1 MDESSSLSTNQQKF
15 LHDCSQIMNIS
26 QAIRQNH
33 EAYMTFSYNSELF
46 SEGVID
52 YDHSFSN
59 PEYLNSLGFNDCDLI
74 SLTYDM
80 LLTSLSSAILKRP
93 LFIWDKTSVILA
105 LQHYFK
111 NNNRDELQHAL
122 DQIFLDLVQE
132 LEFNKEKEKS
142 TPDNIFNA
150 ILASANKD
158 DLTWMVHYGTYISQ
172 MDKDMAIFWF
182 NLEAS
187 VVDRLA
193 RHIVHA
199 FLHGFISQSRKIAG
213 RKYVRLVYTIGQ
225 EALVQKVVKQ
235 FEAKGF
241 QVIILQPNRGTVNA
255 QHIADHT
262 FQDAMHYDSRC
273 YEHELESF
281 IVAQDAYAIDITSTC
296 GLVKIGQFGSKI
308 QAVFPSEYAYK
319 PTSKTKKLYME
330 LLSKRRTKEA
340 SLLPPDTLSFCSVVF
355 PDMNIGER
363 FKEIFDDFCILN
375 TQESEPYEL
384 IQKSLID
391 LLDMC
396 DYVHIKGQDGN
407 GTDLKIHLPLLANPE
422 KETKFLNCGGDLNIP
437 HGELFTTPVLEGTQ
451 GTLHIKY
458 IYLNTIP
465 YKDLM
470 LKFEDGRV
478 VSYTCS
484 VFGDQS
490 KDEQY
495 VFDNLLRQTEQVSMG
510 EFSIGTNTLAYK
522 IANMYDLVEQ
532 LPILLVE
539 KMGPHIAIG
548 DPCFARGEAS
558 PVYDLYT
565 GKEMIAR
572 YNEITCDYSKN
583 NDCYFNF
590 HTDITIPFGQ
600 IGFIR
605 GITAD
610 QTVISIME
618 QGRFIPEEAKKL
630 NEYL

>member
-1 MDESSSLSTNQQKF
+1 M
-15 LHDCSQIMNIS
+15 
-26 QAIRQNH
+26 
-33 EAYMTFSYNSELF
+33 
-46 SEGVID
+46 
-52 YDHSFSN
+52 
-59 PEYLNSLGFNDCDLI
+59 
-74 SLTYDM
+74 
-80 LLTSLSSAILKRP
+80 
-93 LFIWDKTSVILA
+93 
-105 LQHYFK
+105 
-111 NNNRDELQHAL
+111 
-122 DQIFLDLVQE
+122 
-132 LEFNKEKEKS
+132 
-142 TPDNIFNA
+142 
-150 ILASANKD
+150 
-158 DLTWMVHYGTYISQ
+158 
-172 MDKDMAIFWF
+172 
-182 NLEAS
+182 
-187 VVDRLA
+187 
-193 RHIVHA
+193 
-199 FLHGFISQSRKIAG
+199 
-213 RKYVRLVYTIGQ
+213 
-225 EALVQKVVKQ
+225 
-235 FEAKGF
+235 
-241 QVIILQPNRGTVNA
+241 
-255 QHIADHT
+255 
-262 FQDAMHYDSRC
+262 
-273 YEHELESF
+273 
-281 IVAQDAYAIDITSTC
+281 
-296 GLVKIGQFGSKI
+296 
-308 QAVFPSEYAYK
+308 
-319 PTSKTKKLYME
+319 
-330 LLSKRRTKEA
+330 
-340 SLLPPDTLSFCSVVF
+340 
-355 PDMNIGER
+355 
-363 FKEIFDDFCILN
+363 
-375 TQESEPYEL
+375 
-384 IQKSLID
+384 
-391 LLDMC
+391 
-396 DYVHIKGQDGN
+396 
-407 GTDLKIHLPLLANPE
+407 
-422 KETKFLNCGGDLNIP
+422 NCGGDLNIP